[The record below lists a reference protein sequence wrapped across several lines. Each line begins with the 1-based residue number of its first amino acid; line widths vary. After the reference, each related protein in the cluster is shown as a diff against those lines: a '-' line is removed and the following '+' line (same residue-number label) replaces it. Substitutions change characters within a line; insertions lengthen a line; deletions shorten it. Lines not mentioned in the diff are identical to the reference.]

1 MIANRRSVRPIA
13 TGTVSSRPPP
23 SANKLLAA
31 LPPAD
36 YLRIFPSLRIIPI
49 KFKQVLQK
57 QGEKVTDVYFP
68 ASCVC
73 SIVNVMRDGRMVE
86 VATVG
91 NEGMIGLTAFLGGEF
106 PPGETFVQV
115 PVPGGESQVMSVA
128 AFRQELDRHGPFHD
142 LMNRYAQ
149 ALTAMIMQS
158 TACNGLHSVEERCA
172 RWLLMTHD
180 RVERDDF
187 QLTQEFLAIMLGVRR
202 PSVTIVMGRLHEAGV
217 IDYGR
222 RMTRI
227 TNRRGLEALS
237 CECYGVVK
245 AHFDR
250 LLPQKA

>member
-23 SANKLLAA
+23 SSNKLLAA

-36 YLRIFPSLRIIPI
+36 YLRILPSLRNIPI

-57 QGEKVTDVYFP
+57 QGEKVTNVYFP

-73 SIVNVMRDGRMVE
+73 SIVNVMKDGRMVE

-91 NEGMIGLTAFLGGEF
+91 NEGMIGITAFLGGEL

-115 PVPGGESQVMSVA
+115 PVPDGESQVMSVA
-128 AFRQELDRHGPFHD
+128 AFRQEIDRHGPFQD

-180 RVERDDF
+180 RVGRDDF

-202 PSVTIVMGRLHEAGV
+202 PA
-217 IDYGR
+217 
-222 RMTRI
+222 
-227 TNRRGLEALS
+227 
-237 CECYGVVK
+237 
-245 AHFDR
+245 
-250 LLPQKA
+250 